1 MSSSIQTVPS
11 APSYIS
17 EFISQN
23 MTQLQDIY
31 EEGVH
36 THQSGCLLFVCSK
49 EENKM
54 DVLFHGEEQMCEI
67 LQRDSWVSLK
77 NGIPSGK
84 KLFFIRDTDLH
95 SVFLIYV

>member
-1 MSSSIQTVPS
+1 MSSSIQTVSS

-17 EFISQN
+17 EFIAQN

-31 EEGVH
+31 EEGIH
-36 THQSGCLLFVCSK
+36 TYQSGCMLFMCSK

-54 DVLFHGEEQMCEI
+54 DVQFKGDEQMCEI
-67 LQRDSWVSLK
+67 LQQDSWVSLK
-77 NGIPSGK
+77 NGIPSDK
-84 KLFFIRDTDLH
+84 KLFFIRDIDLN

>member
-1 MSSSIQTVPS
+1 MSSSIQTVSS

-17 EFISQN
+17 EFIAQN

-31 EEGVH
+31 EEGIH
-36 THQSGCLLFVCSK
+36 TYQSGCMLFMCSK

-54 DVLFHGEEQMCEI
+54 DVQFQGDEQMCEI
-67 LQRDSWVSLK
+67 LQQDSWVSLK
-77 NGIPSGK
+77 NGIPSDK
-84 KLFFIRDTDLH
+84 KLFFIRDTDLN

>member
-1 MSSSIQTVPS
+1 MSSSIQTVSS

-17 EFISQN
+17 EFIAQN

-31 EEGVH
+31 EEGIH
-36 THQSGCLLFVCSK
+36 TYQSGCVLFVCSK

-54 DVLFHGEEQMCEI
+54 DVQFQGDEQMCEI
-67 LQRDSWVSLK
+67 LQQDSWVSLK
-77 NGIPSGK
+77 NGIPSDK
-84 KLFFIRDTDLH
+84 KLFVIRDTDLN

>member
-1 MSSSIQTVPS
+1 MSSIQTVSS

-17 EFISQN
+17 EFIAQN
-23 MTQLQDIY
+23 MTQLLDIY
-31 EEGVH
+31 EEGMS
-36 THQSGCLLFVCSK
+36 TYQSGCVLFVCSK

-54 DVLFHGEEQMCEI
+54 DVQFQGEEQMCEI
-67 LQRDSWVSLK
+67 LERDSWVSLK